1 MQVHYNF
8 TDPLNLWNYPFMR
21 NVQLDN
27 RARSLKLN
35 PPPIAIA
42 SQRPAPIEPASG
54 EVHNYEVCRAMRCKS
69 FGGGR

>member
-1 MQVHYNF
+1 MQAHYNF

-35 PPPIAIA
+35 PPPRAIA
-42 SQRPAPIEPASG
+42 SQRPAPIEPARG
-54 EVHNYEVCRAMRCKS
+54 EANSYEFARAIHCKQ
-69 FGGGR
+69 FGGRR